1 MTRRSSTPDPRWQT
15 PLPPGVDGSWGPDV
29 EIYAARELGIRL
41 DRAQRR
47 ALNRAL
53 ATIGGRL
60 AHRIYLVSTGRQSGK
75 TVTVRALIG
84 WALTAAALP
93 DSWREILGLAYDRKQ
108 ARIPYAAVLE
118 DLRPLARRLGPAP
131 RGGLSL
137 TRYLGIRSGMH
148 GRPLRTYDVGSREAA
163 SAIRGLSVDL
173 APFDE
178 IRVHRTFDTWAALL
192 PTTAARPEPLVFG
205 TSTAGDARSVVLRDL
220 FDRGIRIIEGG
231 EDPAGFG
238 MTWYAA
244 REDGPIGILELVEA
258 ARRGDRRS
266 LELVLEAAAQA
277 TPAIGSG
284 RISLA
289 TVRSELFSLSPP
301 AFVSERLNL
310 WVDELGAEWLPAGI
324 WRRQATARPDA
335 GDWAGARIILGIEA
349 VPTWRRASI
358 VVAAALADGRVW
370 AGVVG
375 DLDASA
381 RLEATIAP
389 AELIAELERQAAAWH
404 PAGVAYSAAAAA
416 APHVA
421 AWAEAADVKAWALT
435 AGQLRSGSELFRS
448 ELVGGRL
455 EHADDRLL
463 AAQARAARPS
473 SPVEGGAWY
482 LSIRASLGE
491 IDALRAIAWA
501 AWAAISPEALEA
513 EPQLF

>member
-1 MTRRSSTPDPRWQT
+1 MRFARFPLPRWQT

-29 EIYAARELGIRL
+29 ELFAARELGIRL
-41 DRAQRR
+41 DLAQRR

-60 AHRIYLVSTGRQSGK
+60 AHRIYLYSTGRQSGK
-75 TVTVRALIG
+75 TVTVRSLIG
-84 WALTAAALP
+84 WALTAAAYP

-108 ARIPYAAVLE
+108 ARIPYSAVLE

-148 GRPLRTYDVGSREAA
+148 GRPTRTYDVGSKEAA
-163 SAIRGLSVDL
+163 AAIRGMSIDL

-205 TSTAGDARSVVLRDL
+205 TSTAGDARSLVLRAL
-220 FDRGIRIIEGG
+220 FDRGIRILEAG

-244 REDGPIGILELVEA
+244 REDGRPPLLELVDA
-258 ARRGDRRS
+258 ARAGDRRA
-266 LELVLEAAAQA
+266 LELVQAAAREA
-277 TPAIGSG
+277 TPAVASG
-284 RISLA
+284 RITPA
-289 TVRSELFSLSPP
+289 TVRSELLSLTPP
-301 AFVSERLNL
+301 GFVSERLNL
-310 WVDELGAEWLPAGI
+310 WVDELGDEWLPAGA
-324 WRRQATARPDA
+324 WARQAAPRPDV
-335 GDWAGARIILGIEA
+335 GDWSGARIILGVEA
-349 VPTWRRASI
+349 APTWRRASI
-358 VVAAALADGRVW
+358 VVAAALADGRAW

-375 DLDASA
+375 DLDASS
-381 RLEATIAP
+381 RISPTIAP
-389 AELIAELERQAAAWH
+389 SELVDELGRLAGAWH
-404 PAGVAYSAAAAA
+404 PVGVAYSSAAAA

-421 AWAEAADVKAWALT
+421 AWAEAHDVKAWPLT
-435 AGQLRSGSELFRS
+435 AGQLRSASELLRS

-455 EHADDRLL
+455 THADDPLL
-463 AAQARAARPS
+463 AAQVRASRPS
-473 SPVEGGAWY
+473 GAIEAGGWY

-513 EPQLF
+513 EPQIF